1 MVDRQAEVILATA
14 LRRHLGPCKNCGR
27 HPDNLQVGI
36 EEYDLVARCLSC
48 GRNNLP
54 SPTPPSDVESKGRHH
69 AA

>member
-1 MVDRQAEVILATA
+1 MDRKTETVLANA
-14 LRRHLGPCKNCGR
+14 LRRHLGPCKNCGK
-27 HPDNLQVGI
+27 PPQNLQVGI

-54 SPTPPSDVESKGRHH
+54 ATVPVIEQEGRHH